1 MFSLTN
7 FFATRD
13 NFRQQVID
21 LGQLVRV
28 IKSAGPT
35 GLGGQAAVAL
45 DGARI
50 GYVGQSMGGILGTL
64 FNAVSPDITNVVL
77 NVPGGALPQI
87 ILNAPS
93 FADQKAALLA
103 TLAAQGVKPGSP
115 QFDQFIGVVQWILD
129 PADPAN
135 MGYRLTHG
143 VDVAGILTPPAKRKA
158 FIQFIEGDQVVPN
171 VSNFALV
178 RGANRTF
185 SLTPPSFGC
194 APPLYCYE
202 FTEAGDGFTAATL
215 PPASRHGFLLSPTP
229 ATAKAQTQ
237 VATFLVTGALP

>member
-45 DGARI
+45 NSAKL

-87 ILNAPS
+87 ILTAPS
-93 FADQKAALLA
+93 FVDQKAALLA
-103 TLAAQGVKPGSP
+103 VLAAQKILPGTP
-115 QFDQFIGVVQWILD
+115 QFDQFIGIVQWILD

-143 VDVAGILTPPAKRKA
+143 AATKTPSNNRKA
-158 FIQFIEGDQVVPN
+158 FIQFIEGDQTVPN
-171 VSNFALV
+171 VSNLALV
-178 RGANRTF
+178 QGANRTF
-185 SLTPPSFGC
+185 SATPPSFGC
-194 APPLYCYE
+194 VAPLSCYE

-215 PPASRHGFLLSPTP
+215 PLASRHGFLLAPTP

-237 VATFLVTGALP
+237 AAVFLATGALP